1 MSSALP
7 LRPFTREEILARTA
21 FFSELKTFSSG
32 FSDAAAPNTHRIMA
46 NVMGYQPPPGGGRSP
61 VGDDAAR
68 NAALK
73 LTEGFNLA
81 YVRCKPG
88 HGPLMHN
95 HDTAET
101 FIPMTGRWRLSFNE
115 EDTQHVDVGPLDV
128 LSFPPAVARRFENIT
143 WDEPDTDHILMVIV
157 SGDGPR
163 ADTTERSKELI
174 AGYKKEQEQAEKTA

>member
-1 MSSALP
+1 MSSSLP
-7 LRPFTREEILARTA
+7 VRPFTREEILARTA

-32 FSDAAAPNTHRIMA
+32 FSDAAAPNTHRVMA
-46 NVMGYQPPPGGGRSP
+46 NVMGYQPPPGGRSP
-61 VGDDAAR
+61 VGADAAR

-73 LTEGFNLA
+73 ISEGFNLA

-101 FIPMTGRWRLSFNE
+101 FIPMTGRWRMSFNE
-115 EDTQHVDVGPLDV
+115 DDTQHVDVGPLDV

-143 WDEPDTDHILMVIV
+143 WDEPDTEHILMVLV
-157 SGDGPR
+157 SGDAPR
-163 ADTTERSKELI
+163 AETTDRAKALI
-174 AGYKKEQEQAEKTA
+174 ASYEEAQAKEAA